1 MSFII
6 RMSACADPNENM
18 ANSFSYI
25 GKVREK
31 AEKSFDS
38 FFSSTSIG
46 QVERAEDSDT
56 FHKMMDTT
64 RHHLLPIHSIIYANR
79 INSWRYSN
87 SLKWFAFIAHKI

>member
-6 RMSACADPNENM
+6 RMSVCADPNENM

-38 FFSSTSIG
+38 FFPRH
-46 QVERAEDSDT
+46 QLDKWNVP
-56 FHKMMDTT
+56 KT
-64 RHHLLPIHSIIYANR
+64 RTH
-79 INSWRYSN
+79 
-87 SLKWFAFIAHKI
+87 FIK